1 MVCEICGKNFEHKM
15 YYGEY
20 SNCCSGRCFTRKFWN
35 NIMEE
40 KDEHVIVDGTCYAIA
55 NTPTNGFCGFGGS
68 RFKIKMF
75 DAGEVIETNNLW
87 CQGKIPEEYRDQFP
101 DTAQFIV

>member
-55 NTPTNGFCGFGGS
+55 NTPINGFCGFGGC

-75 DAGEVIETNNLW
+75 DTGEVIETDNLW
-87 CQGKIPEEYRDQFP
+87 YQGKIPEEYRNQFP

>member
-1 MVCEICGKNFEHKM
+1 MICEICGKNFEYKM

-55 NTPTNGFCGFGGS
+55 NTPTNGFCGFGGC

-75 DAGEVIETNNLW
+75 GTGEVIETNNLW

-101 DTAQFIV
+101 DPAQFFV